1 VVIYSTIIA
10 TALASFLILSAAGR
24 VQQYMGQT
32 GIRIL
37 TRMMGLLLVALA
49 VQFVANGLI
58 DFGLLKPLT
67 NPF

>member
-1 VVIYSTIIA
+1 
-10 TALASFLILSAAGR
+10 
-24 VQQYMGQT
+24 
-32 GIRIL
+32 
-37 TRMMGLLLVALA
+37 VALA